1 MKKSDDVGKIAVM
14 EEEPELIQPDEVTVS
29 KGIMLDQSTPY
40 GENFNHYKSILLDNS
55 TPYYVCCIV
64 INTKLLSWTEC

>member
-1 MKKSDDVGKIAVM
+1 MDPYCVDTLVTWCVARVLTESAVKKSPEDVGKIAVM

-40 GENFNHYKSILLDNS
+40 GQCY
-55 TPYYVCCIV
+55 
-64 INTKLLSWTEC
+64 KLLIEYR